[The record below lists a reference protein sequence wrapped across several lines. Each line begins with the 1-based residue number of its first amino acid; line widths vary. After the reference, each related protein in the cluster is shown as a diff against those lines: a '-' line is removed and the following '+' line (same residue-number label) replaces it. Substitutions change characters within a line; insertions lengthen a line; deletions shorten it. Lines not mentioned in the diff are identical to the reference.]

1 MKVMLK
7 ESVVM
12 DTLHEGTNDVT
23 KNDHSEGTESW
34 GLSVGLMAEGS
45 TEPTT
50 IQLVVLERCL

>member
-1 MKVMLK
+1 MLK

-12 DTLHEGTNDVT
+12 DTLHRTNDVT
-23 KNDHSEGTESW
+23 KNGHSEGTESQ